1 MRQMTRRLSARR
13 SAVEEAGSKNSFCLE
28 VTEEAALERFG
39 KIAENLHDLFG
50 HGILAAI
57 DDFSMGQT
65 SLKYL
70 QGSNFQFVKLDGA
83 LVRQLLDSPRSQDI
97 VRAIVGLGQDLNF
110 QVVAEYVESQELRD
124 LLLSLN
130 CRIFQGYLYSPA
142 VHPPSW
148 SALCWIGTARGS
160 VRWPGHK
167 SAPFPAQRVVGKFRF
182 QSPLSWSQDRIG
194 ADRAAHQ
201 HVLLKVHGQAVG
213 VEYMF

>member
-1 MRQMTRRLSARR
+1 MIKLAREAGIYGDLTDCILDTAVADSARFR
-13 SAVEEAGSKNSFCLE
+13 NALGRPLMVSVNISPYEANDEAFVRKAVRLVEEAGLQNSFCLE

-39 KIAENLHDLFG
+39 KIAENLHNLFG

-110 QVVAEYVESQELRD
+110 QVVAEYVESRELRD

-142 VHPPSW
+142 VPPAELVRFVLDRD
-148 SALCWIGTARGS
+148 SARQRPVAGS
-160 VRWPGHK
+160 
-167 SAPFPAQRVVGKFRF
+167 
-182 QSPLSWSQDRIG
+182 
-194 ADRAAHQ
+194 
-201 HVLLKVHGQAVG
+201 
-213 VEYMF
+213 

>member
-1 MRQMTRRLSARR
+1 M
-13 SAVEEAGSKNSFCLE
+13 
-28 VTEEAALERFG
+28 TEEAALERFG
-39 KIAENLHDLFG
+39 KIAENLHELFR

-97 VRAIVGLGQDLNF
+97 VRAIVGLGEDLSF
-110 QVVAEYVESQELRD
+110 QVVAEYVESRELRD

-142 VHPPSW
+142 VPPAGLVRFVQDQD
-148 SALCWIGTARGS
+148 SAG
-160 VRWPGHK
+160 
-167 SAPFPAQRVVGKFRF
+167 
-182 QSPLSWSQDRIG
+182 
-194 ADRAAHQ
+194 
-201 HVLLKVHGQAVG
+201 
-213 VEYMF
+213 